1 MKISTK
7 GRYGLRALV
16 DLAANVSGQ
25 PVPLT
30 AIAARQRMS
39 VNYLEQ
45 VFGQLRRGGILQST
59 KGAGGGYSLSRDPSC
74 ITVREILEVLEG
86 PFCITNADRDGRED
100 KISRAVRALLWEEID
115 RRTACLLEEKTLN
128 DLIKKEADPDKAGKE
143 ARAETDA

>member
-7 GRYGLRALV
+7 GRYGLRALG

-86 PFCITNADRDGRED
+86 PFCITDADRDGRED

-128 DLIKKEADPDKAGKE
+128 DLIKKEADPDKAGKQVHV
-143 ARAETDA
+143 ETDA

>member
-16 DLAANVSGQ
+16 DLAVNVSGQ

-86 PFCITNADRDGRED
+86 PFCITDADRDGRED

-128 DLIKKEADPDKAGKE
+128 DLIKKEADPDNAGKQ

>member
-16 DLAANVSGQ
+16 DLASNVREH

-45 VFGQLRRGGILQST
+45 VFGQLRRCGILQST
-59 KGAGGGYSLSRDPSC
+59 KGAGGGYSLSRDRPASQSEKYWKC
-74 ITVREILEVLEG
+74 W
-86 PFCITNADRDGRED
+86 RDFLHYKCGSGSRDD
-100 KISRAVRALLWEEID
+100 KISGAVRTLLWEEID
-115 RRTACLLEEKTLN
+115 RQIACLLEEKTLA
-128 DLIKKEADPDKAGKE
+128 DLIRKGLILIRREKRPV
-143 ARAETDA
+143 

>member
-16 DLAANVSGQ
+16 DLASNVREH

-45 VFGQLRRGGILQST
+45 VFGQLRRSGILQST

-74 ITVREILEVLEG
+74 ISVREILEVLEG
-86 PFCITNADRDGRED
+86 PFCITNADQGSRDD
-100 KISRAVRALLWEEID
+100 KISGAVRTLLWEEID
-115 RRTACLLEEKTLN
+115 RQIACLLEEKTLA
-128 DLIKKEADPDKAGKE
+128 DLIRKGADPDKEGKE
-143 ARAETDA
+143 ARAEIDG

>member
-16 DLAANVSGQ
+16 DLAVNVSGQ

-128 DLIKKEADPDKAGKE
+128 DLIKKEADSDKAGKQVH
-143 ARAETDA
+143 AETDA

>member
-16 DLAANVSGQ
+16 DLAVNVSGQ

-59 KGAGGGYSLSRDPSC
+59 KGAGGGYNLSRDPSC

-128 DLIKKEADPDKAGKE
+128 DLIKKEADPDKAGKQVH
-143 ARAETDA
+143 AETDA

>member
-7 GRYGLRALV
+7 GRYGLRALT
-16 DLAANVSGQ
+16 DLAVNVREQ

-30 AIAARQRMS
+30 AIAVRQRMS

-86 PFCITNADRDGRED
+86 PFCIINTDQGSRED
-100 KISRAVRALLWEEID
+100 KISKAVRTLLWQEID
-115 RRTACLLEEKTLN
+115 RQVACLLEEKTLA
-128 DLIKKEADPDKAGKE
+128 DLIEKGADPD
-143 ARAETDA
+143 

>member
-16 DLAANVSGQ
+16 HLASNVREH

-45 VFGQLRRGGILQST
+45 VFGQLRRSGILQST

-86 PFCITNADRDGRED
+86 PFCITNADQGSRDD
-100 KISRAVRALLWEEID
+100 KISGAVRTLLWEEID
-115 RRTACLLEEKTLN
+115 RQIACLLEEKTLA
-128 DLIKKEADPDKAGKE
+128 DLIRKGADPDKEGKE
-143 ARAETDA
+143 ARAEIDG

>member
-86 PFCITNADRDGRED
+86 PFCITDADRDGRED

-128 DLIKKEADPDKAGKE
+128 DLIKKEADPDNTGKQVH
-143 ARAETDA
+143 AETDA

>member
-16 DLAANVSGQ
+16 DLASNVREH

-30 AIAARQRMS
+30 AIAARQRIS

-45 VFGQLRRGGILQST
+45 VFGQLRRSGILQST

-86 PFCITNADRDGRED
+86 PFCITNADQGSRDD
-100 KISRAVRALLWEEID
+100 KISGAVRTLLWEEID
-115 RRTACLLEEKTLN
+115 RQIACLLEEKTLA
-128 DLIKKEADPDKAGKE
+128 DLIRKGADPDKEGKE
-143 ARAETDA
+143 ARAEIDG

>member
-16 DLAANVSGQ
+16 DLASNVREH

-45 VFGQLRRGGILQST
+45 VFGQLRRSGILQST

-86 PFCITNADRDGRED
+86 PFCITNADQGSRDD
-100 KISRAVRALLWEEID
+100 KISGAVRTLLWEEID
-115 RRTACLLEEKTLN
+115 RQIACLLAEKTLA
-128 DLIKKEADPDKAGKE
+128 DLIRKGADPDKEGKE
-143 ARAETDA
+143 ARAEIDG

>member
-16 DLAANVSGQ
+16 DLASNVREH

-45 VFGQLRRGGILQST
+45 VFGQLRRSGILQST

-86 PFCITNADRDGRED
+86 PFCITNADQGSRDD
-100 KISRAVRALLWEEID
+100 KISGSVRTLLWEEID
-115 RRTACLLEEKTLN
+115 RQIACLLEEKTLA
-128 DLIKKEADPDKAGKE
+128 DLIRKGADPDKEGKE
-143 ARAETDA
+143 ARAEIDG

>member
-128 DLIKKEADPDKAGKE
+128 DLIKKEADSDKAGKQVH
-143 ARAETDA
+143 AETDA

>member
-16 DLAANVSGQ
+16 DLASNVREH

-45 VFGQLRRGGILQST
+45 VFGQLRRSGILQST

-86 PFCITNADRDGRED
+86 PFCITNADQGSRDD
-100 KISRAVRALLWEEID
+100 KISGAVRTLLWEEID
-115 RRTACLLEEKTLN
+115 RQIACLLEEKTLA
-128 DLIKKEADPDKAGKE
+128 DLIKKEADPDKEGKE
-143 ARAETDA
+143 ARAEIDG

>member
-16 DLAANVSGQ
+16 DLAVNVSGQ

-30 AIAARQRMS
+30 AIAARQRVS

-86 PFCITNADRDGRED
+86 PFCITDAGRED
-100 KISRAVRALLWEEID
+100 KISRAVRTLLWEEID
-115 RRTACLLEEKTLN
+115 RRTACLLEEKTLA
-128 DLIKKEADPDKAGKE
+128 DLIKKEADSDKEGKE

>member
-86 PFCITNADRDGRED
+86 PFCITDADRDGRED

-128 DLIKKEADPDKAGKE
+128 DLIKKEADPDKAGKQVHV
-143 ARAETDA
+143 ETDA

>member
-16 DLAANVSGQ
+16 DLASNVREH

-45 VFGQLRRGGILQST
+45 VFGQLRRSGILQST

-86 PFCITNADRDGRED
+86 PFCITNADQGSRDD
-100 KISRAVRALLWEEID
+100 KTSGAVRTLLWEEID
-115 RRTACLLEEKTLN
+115 RQIACLLEEKTLA
-128 DLIKKEADPDKAGKE
+128 DLIRKGADPDKEGKE
-143 ARAETDA
+143 ARAEIDG

>member
-16 DLAANVSGQ
+16 DLASNVREH
-25 PVPLT
+25 PVPLM

-86 PFCITNADRDGRED
+86 PFCITNADQGSRDD
-100 KISRAVRALLWEEID
+100 KISGAVRTLLWEEID
-115 RRTACLLEEKTLN
+115 RQIACLLEEKTLA
-128 DLIKKEADPDKAGKE
+128 DLIRKGADPDKEGKE
-143 ARAETDA
+143 ARAEIDG

>member
-16 DLAANVSGQ
+16 DLASNVREH

-45 VFGQLRRGGILQST
+45 VFGQLRRSGILQST

-86 PFCITNADRDGRED
+86 PFCITNADQGSRDD
-100 KISRAVRALLWEEID
+100 KISGAVRTLLWEEID
-115 RRTACLLEEKTLN
+115 RQIACLLEEKTLA
-128 DLIKKEADPDKAGKE
+128 DLIKKEADPDKEGKE
-143 ARAETDA
+143 ARAELAG

>member
-16 DLAANVSGQ
+16 DLASDVREH

-45 VFGQLRRGGILQST
+45 VFGQLRRSGILQST

-86 PFCITNADRDGRED
+86 PFCITNADQGSRDD
-100 KISRAVRALLWEEID
+100 KISGAVRTLLWEEID
-115 RRTACLLEEKTLN
+115 RQIACLLEEKTLA
-128 DLIKKEADPDKAGKE
+128 DLIRKGADPDKEGKQ
-143 ARAETDA
+143 ARAEIDG

>member
-16 DLAANVSGQ
+16 DLASNVREH

-45 VFGQLRRGGILQST
+45 VFGQLRRSGILQST
-59 KGAGGGYSLSRDPSC
+59 TGAGGGYSLSRDPSC

-86 PFCITNADRDGRED
+86 PFCITNADQGSRDD
-100 KISRAVRALLWEEID
+100 KISGAVRTLLWEEID
-115 RRTACLLEEKTLN
+115 RQIACLLEEKTLA
-128 DLIKKEADPDKAGKE
+128 DLIRKGADPDKEGKE
-143 ARAETDA
+143 ARAEIDG

>member
-16 DLAANVSGQ
+16 DLASNVREH

-45 VFGQLRRGGILQST
+45 VFGQLRRSGILQST

-86 PFCITNADRDGRED
+86 PFCITNADQGSRDD
-100 KISRAVRALLWEEID
+100 KISGAVRTLLWEEID
-115 RRTACLLEEKTLN
+115 RQIACLLEEKTLA
-128 DLIKKEADPDKAGKE
+128 DLIRKGDDPDKEGKE
-143 ARAETDA
+143 ARAEIDG

>member
-16 DLAANVSGQ
+16 DLAVNVSGQ

-30 AIAARQRMS
+30 AIAARQRVS

-86 PFCITNADRDGRED
+86 PFCITNADRGGRED
-100 KISRAVRALLWEEID
+100 KISRAVRTLLWEEID
-115 RRTACLLEEKTLN
+115 RRTACLLEEKTLA
-128 DLIKKEADPDKAGKE
+128 DLIKKEADPDKEGKE
-143 ARAETDA
+143 VHAETDA

>member
-16 DLAANVSGQ
+16 DLAVNVSGQ

-30 AIAARQRMS
+30 AIAARQRVS

-86 PFCITNADRDGRED
+86 PFCITNADRGGRED
-100 KISRAVRALLWEEID
+100 KISRAVRTLLWEEID
-115 RRTACLLEEKTLN
+115 RRTACLLEEKTLA
-128 DLIKKEADPDKAGKE
+128 DLIKKEADPDKEGKE
-143 ARAETDA
+143 VRAETDA

>member
-16 DLAANVSGQ
+16 DLASNVREH

-45 VFGQLRRGGILQST
+45 VFGQLRRSGILQST

-86 PFCITNADRDGRED
+86 PFCITNADQGSRDD
-100 KISRAVRALLWEEID
+100 KISGAVRTLLWEEID
-115 RRTACLLEEKTLN
+115 RQIAFLLEEKTLA
-128 DLIKKEADPDKAGKE
+128 DLIRKGDDPDKEGKE
-143 ARAETDA
+143 ARAEIDG

>member
-16 DLAANVSGQ
+16 DLAVNVSGQ

-30 AIAARQRMS
+30 AIAARQRVS

-86 PFCITNADRDGRED
+86 PFCITNADRGGRED
-100 KISRAVRALLWEEID
+100 KISRAVRTLLWEEID
-115 RRTACLLEEKTLN
+115 RRTACLLEEKTLA
-128 DLIKKEADPDKAGKE
+128 DLIKKEADPDKEGKE

>member
-16 DLAANVSGQ
+16 DLAVNVSGQ

-45 VFGQLRRGGILQST
+45 VFG
-59 KGAGGGYSLSRDPSC
+59 
-74 ITVREILEVLEG
+74 
-86 PFCITNADRDGRED
+86 
-100 KISRAVRALLWEEID
+100 
-115 RRTACLLEEKTLN
+115 RTACLLEEKTLN
-128 DLIKKEADPDKAGKE
+128 DLIKKEADPDKAGKQVH
-143 ARAETDA
+143 AETDA

>member
-16 DLAANVSGQ
+16 DLASNVREH

-45 VFGQLRRGGILQST
+45 VFGQLRRSGILQST

-86 PFCITNADRDGRED
+86 PFCITNADQGSRDD
-100 KISRAVRALLWEEID
+100 KISGVVRTLLWEEID
-115 RRTACLLEEKTLN
+115 RQIACLLEEKTLA
-128 DLIKKEADPDKAGKE
+128 DLIRKGADPDKEGKE
-143 ARAETDA
+143 ARAEIDG